1 MPIKKKC
8 HWLKRCPIKHP
19 DRRKKMSVTL
29 SNTNIYKSAM
39 NLKREFPEFNSDEA
53 QNKDQHD
60 SNSSEGNSESSD
72 LENNGPNEEATPL
85 DYTGNALALHPVA
98 DLIKKEFLPEFDFNP
113 FRNQNL
119 AFKDGLQNRSPFLLP
134 TQLYKTFL
142 ANLGKR
148 RRSIADCYSL
158 YPRNMFLAN
167 GLGLEASDDENGE
180 ADSADEVIRTN
191 VKIFT
196 PNPITFL

>member
-1 MPIKKKC
+1 
-8 HWLKRCPIKHP
+8 
-19 DRRKKMSVTL
+19 MSVTL

-39 NLKREFPEFNSDEA
+39 NLKREYPEFNSDEG

-72 LENNGPNEEATPL
+72 LENNGPNEEVTPL
-85 DYTGNALALHPVA
+85 DYTENALALHPVA

-119 AFKDGLQNRSPFLLP
+119 AFKDGFQNRSPFLLP

-148 RRSIADCYSL
+148 RRNVADCYSL
-158 YPRNMFLAN
+158 YPRNMFLTN
-167 GLGLEASDDENGE
+167 NLGLEASDDENGE
-180 ADSADEVIRTN
+180 ADSADEVIRIN
-191 VKIFT
+191 MSHLAYKIYKVLT
-196 PNPITFL
+196 RI